1 MAHRMSRERGAVA
14 IQIALFLPI
23 LIVIVVGA
31 FEVWRVLHMQQVLND
46 AAYQGVR
53 LLSMQPDHEDI
64 PIQVEH
70 LVRRYVSRAPYVDPA
85 LRADPGNQDLLYV
98 GIAYFPPRCG
108 EAVSVRLQLA
118 WTVGQGWARRPS
130 GESWLPFLGRRA
142 VLRAR
147 AEGVVLC
154 ERDEDAQ

>member
-1 MAHRMSRERGAVA
+1 MADSMKDERGAVA
-14 IQIALFLPI
+14 IQVALFLPI
-23 LIVIVVGA
+23 LIIIVIGG
-31 FEVWRVLHMQQVLND
+31 FEVWKVLHMQQVLND

-70 LVRRYVSRAPYVDPA
+70 LVRRYVSRAPFVDPA
-85 LRADPGNQDLLYV
+85 LRANPRNEDLLVV
-98 GIAYFPPRCG
+98 GISYFPPRCG
-108 EAVSVRLQLA
+108 QAVRVRLELA
-118 WTVGQGWARRPS
+118 WTVGQGWASGPS

-154 ERDEDAQ
+154 ERAEDVG